1 MCGTRVSRGVLTSP
15 RPGAMTPAR
24 GRAQPTDFKEE
35 VAAVRQYR
43 DKLEADKNYQAAMAL
58 AMEQARAAGHLIE
71 CGCCFDEFP
80 FERMVQCDQGD
91 LFCTSCLKRSAPSG
105 RVENDGSRPV

>member
-1 MCGTRVSRGVLTSP
+1 M
-15 RPGAMTPAR
+15 
-24 GRAQPTDFKEE
+24 
-35 VAAVRQYR
+35 RQYR